1 LGYEQNRT
9 IQHKKMIEK
18 LMEEFTG
25 RINKIVRTKLNSRN
39 LTKAINTY
47 AVPLLTYSFGI
58 VKWSKTELE
67 SLERKLRVILAQ
79 NNKLHPNAAIKRQK
93 LPRTAGDR
101 GIIDIS
107 SQHTKQI
114 YGLKKYF
121 HQKAQESEIHR
132 AIEEA
137 DKGYTVLNL
146 NTKPP
151 QRNPKWNQ
159 EAMAEKISRWKQKSL
174 HGRYPAEI
182 EAEGVDKMASFMWLR
197 SGSLFPETEGFI
209 MAIQDQVVSTK
220 NYKKYIQKEDIVDTC
235 RVCGKKSETIQHIIA
250 GCEALASAEYTER
263 HNNVAKILHRAMV
276 LKYKKKTV
284 VEPYYK
290 YEPEKLLEDDRF
302 KVYWDRMIM
311 TNYTVA
317 FNRPDIT
324 VIDKSTGRIFLID
337 VAVPNTSNVE
347 RTLKTKIEKYAPLAS
362 GMKKQ
367 MKATAVTVLPIVIS
381 ATGIVPEKTMKSL
394 NTLMRWNSYIIEAMQ
409 KTVLLATAWIVRRVI
424 GEEQWTEKAQ
434 TSYSFGYYPL

>member
-1 LGYEQNRT
+1 
-9 IQHKKMIEK
+9 MIEK

-137 DKGYTVLNL
+137 DK
-146 NTKPP
+146 
-151 QRNPKWNQ
+151 
-159 EAMAEKISRWKQKSL
+159 AI
-174 HGRYPAEI
+174 YPI
-182 EAEGVDKMASFMWLR
+182 
-197 SGSLFPETEGFI
+197 
-209 MAIQDQVVSTK
+209 
-220 NYKKYIQKEDIVDTC
+220 
-235 RVCGKKSETIQHIIA
+235 
-250 GCEALASAEYTER
+250 
-263 HNNVAKILHRAMV
+263 
-276 LKYKKKTV
+276 
-284 VEPYYK
+284 
-290 YEPEKLLEDDRF
+290 
-302 KVYWDRMIM
+302 
-311 TNYTVA
+311 TN
-317 FNRPDIT
+317 PDIFRY
-324 VIDKSTGRIFLID
+324 IKFQIFLKC
-337 VAVPNTSNVE
+337 E
-347 RTLKTKIEKYAPLAS
+347 
-362 GMKKQ
+362 
-367 MKATAVTVLPIVIS
+367 
-381 ATGIVPEKTMKSL
+381 
-394 NTLMRWNSYIIEAMQ
+394 II
-409 KTVLLATAWIVRRVI
+409 
-424 GEEQWTEKAQ
+424 
-434 TSYSFGYYPL
+434 